1 MAPTLAELAKENELG
16 KSDFFFFFSLFGK
29 YDLVERKIYPTILQ
43 LFSVVFSVDFIILSL
58 ITRSINT
65 WEWVRLNEFCPSE
78 YKVLNYALF
87 LSYI

>member
-43 LFSVVFSVDFIILSL
+43 LFSVVFFVDFIILSL

-65 WEWVRLNEFCPSE
+65 WEWVRLNF
-78 YKVLNYALF
+78 ALPNTRF
-87 LSYI
+87 